1 MEDGLEPGESRGSET
16 CKQVIAAT
24 IPAGDNEVGG
34 CGIGKEA
41 SEVGGI
47 FERQSARTG

>member
-1 MEDGLEPGESRGSET
+1 MQDGLELREPGGSET
-16 CKQVIAAT
+16 CSQAIATT

-34 CGIGKEA
+34 CGNGKEE
-41 SEVGGI
+41 SDMGGI